1 MSTIS
6 YDDSTW
12 ILSSSF
18 IIFTMQTGFSL
29 LESGACGKKNEVNIM
44 MKNLVDVILGGLFYW
59 AVGYG
64 LQVRFSGKQIL
75 ETYLIFPQYGNDE
88 SCRTGW
94 YGCGHWFMD
103 SSQADMGHEF
113 ATFIFQLSFCTT
125 STTIVSGS
133 MTERTNFNAYIIFS
147 LLNTLVYCV
156 PAGWIWRDT
165 GWLYRMGALDFAG
178 SACVHLIG
186 GVSALVAAYML
197 KPRIYRYEFGVD
209 SVSMGNPV
217 NALLG
222 NFTLWWGW

>member
-1 MSTIS
+1 
-6 YDDSTW
+6 
-12 ILSSSF
+12 
-18 IIFTMQTGFSL
+18 
-29 LESGACGKKNEVNIM
+29 
-44 MKNLVDVILGGLFYW
+44 
-59 AVGYG
+59 
-64 LQVRFSGKQIL
+64 
-75 ETYLIFPQYGNDE
+75 
-88 SCRTGW
+88 
-94 YGCGHWFMD
+94 MD

-125 STTIVSGS
+125 ATTIVSGS

-186 GVSALVAAYML
+186 GVSALIAAYML